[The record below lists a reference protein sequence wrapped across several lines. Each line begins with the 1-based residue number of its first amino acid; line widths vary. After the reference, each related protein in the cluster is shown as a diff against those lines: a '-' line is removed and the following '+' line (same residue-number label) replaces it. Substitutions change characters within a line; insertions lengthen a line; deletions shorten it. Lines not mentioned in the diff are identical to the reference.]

1 MKADL
6 NDVIE
11 AIEETNEENAPYYCI
26 DTEEIVWPIEG
37 QEENEDENA
46 IRLPSRYER
55 NDYQNM
61 VDFIDTVKDEEAQEW
76 LNNAI
81 HGRGA
86 FRMFRAACEKFHLL
100 EDWYDFEAQAHR
112 DLAAAWCENNG
123 IVWTDEKKQPEKDED
138 DVSDFLHEDY
148 QAQETEKEKPI
159 REAPAAYHIV
169 EITEKNLMNALYI
182 ADEYLHMG
190 KSGSSDLELAQKQL
204 ETWKKNG
211 CEVIAASEHGRF
223 IGIAAGKEEAD
234 GLCIEAVCVKEDCR
248 RRGIGRMLMH
258 YYEAEHPHV
267 SSLHLLISEDNTT
280 AETFF
285 DHLGYHVLP
294 VKAMRKDRSAK

>member
-11 AIEETNEENAPYYCI
+11 AIEQTNEETAPYYCI
-26 DTEEIVWPIEG
+26 DTESIVWPIEG
-37 QEENEDENA
+37 QEEDEDENA
-46 IRLPSRYER
+46 INLPSRYDR

-76 LNNAI
+76 LSNAI

-112 DLAAAWCENNG
+112 SLAIAWCEENG
-123 IVWTDEKKQPEKDED
+123 IVWTDAEKQPEKDED
-138 DVSDFLHEDY
+138 DVSDFLHEEY
-148 QAQETEKEKPI
+148 QETEEETEEPVQEI
-159 REAPAAYHIV
+159 AVSYRTV
-169 EITEKNLMNALYI
+169 VITEKNLMNALYI
-182 ADEYLHMG
+182 ADAYLHMG
-190 KSGSSDLELAQKQL
+190 KPGTSDLELAQKQL

-211 CEVIAASEHGRF
+211 CEVIAASDHGRYV
-223 IGIAAGKEEAD
+223 GLAAGKEEAD
-234 GLCIEAVCVKEDCR
+234 GFCIEAVYVTEDCR

-258 YYEAEHPHV
+258 YYETEHANV
-267 SSLHLLISEDNTT
+267 SSLHLSVADTNAA
-280 AETFF
+280 AEAFF
-285 DHLGYHVLP
+285 DALGYHVLP
-294 VKAMRKDRSAK
+294 VKVMRKETCMK